1 MTDHVEAEALEQ
13 EATEAVS
20 EQALPK
26 KPKKKMGITLGV
38 IAAVIIV
45 AGAGF
50 FVWHEQPSFC
60 NAICHIP
67 MDPYYETYD
76 QEPNTE
82 GVDKWGNTVTNTSA
96 MLCVSHEYGY
106 SQASCLSCH
115 VPTLGEQV
123 SEGIAWVTGDYEV
136 VETSFDNMW
145 AATER
150 TSADLVEAR
159 GLDQDAFCL
168 NEACHKITREQL
180 EQRTS
185 NMEFNPHVSQ
195 HGTEQ
200 CTTCHKGHRASVM
213 YCAQCHKDAEVP
225 EGWITPSEEQ
235 KLLAL

>member
-82 GVDKWGNTVTNTSA
+82 GVDK
-96 MLCVSHEYGY
+96 
-106 SQASCLSCH
+106 
-115 VPTLGEQV
+115 
-123 SEGIAWVTGDYEV
+123 
-136 VETSFDNMW
+136 
-145 AATER
+145 
-150 TSADLVEAR
+150 
-159 GLDQDAFCL
+159 
-168 NEACHKITREQL
+168 
-180 EQRTS
+180 
-185 NMEFNPHVSQ
+185 
-195 HGTEQ
+195 
-200 CTTCHKGHRASVM
+200 
-213 YCAQCHKDAEVP
+213 
-225 EGWITPSEEQ
+225 
-235 KLLAL
+235 